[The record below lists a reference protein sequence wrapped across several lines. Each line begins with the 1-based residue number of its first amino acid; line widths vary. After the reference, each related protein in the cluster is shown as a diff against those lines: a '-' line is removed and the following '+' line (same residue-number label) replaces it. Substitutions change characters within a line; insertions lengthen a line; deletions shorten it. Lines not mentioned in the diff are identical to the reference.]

1 VLAQADTL
9 RLGETYS
16 VKYGLVLT
24 VAETELPMLT
34 VDAKVTDVV
43 VLAVCKMCL
52 TVEAEPVKLSA

>member
-1 VLAQADTL
+1 MLAQADI
-9 RLGETYS
+9 GETYS

-34 VDAKVTDVV
+34 GDAKVTDVA

-52 TVEAEPVKLSA
+52 TVVAEAVKLAA